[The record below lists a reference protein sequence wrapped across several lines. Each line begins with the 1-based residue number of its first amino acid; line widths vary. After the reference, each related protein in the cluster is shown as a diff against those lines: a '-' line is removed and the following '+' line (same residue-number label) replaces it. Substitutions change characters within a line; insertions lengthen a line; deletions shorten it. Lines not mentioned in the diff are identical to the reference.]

1 MASCEASFMLM
12 CCTAA
17 SAPPNARPERTR
29 ISPMW
34 LTSKTPTAPRTALCS
49 ATRPPLDGYSTGMSQ
64 PPKLTIFAPSRRC
77 TALSDVFRSS
87 LTVGVLTD
95 SIPQAQGE
103 IDINTRSNT
112 RQRRAPRRI
121 LGRARTFGVGAV
133 LEAERNFL
141 PVNASNCVP
150 KRLRKIFSAPPRI
163 CVLPLQPSVRYSF
176 QGGSHARSYC
186 LLDVRQDG
194 R

>member
-1 MASCEASFMLM
+1 
-12 CCTAA
+12 
-17 SAPPNARPERTR
+17 
-29 ISPMW
+29 MW

-121 LGRARTFGVGAV
+121 LGRARTFGVSAV

-150 KRLRKIFSAPPRI
+150 KGIAENIQRTAAHLRLAASAFGQVQFSRRFP
-163 CVLPLQPSVRYSF
+163 
-176 QGGSHARSYC
+176 
-186 LLDVRQDG
+186 
-194 R
+194 